1 MSNDV
6 TVALTG
12 NSAVAVVGSFV
23 PGFALALVGVAATC
37 NPATVRR
44 LVACVRRLV
53 KRCYDFIPLLIGN
66 PSTGLLGAQIPNNS
80 PPPFGSY

>member
-23 PGFALALVGVAATC
+23 PGFAVELAGVVATC
-37 NPATVRR
+37 NPALVRR
-44 LVACVRRLV
+44 IVARVRRVV
-53 KRCYDFIPLLIGN
+53 KRLYSFIPLLIGN
-66 PSTGLLGAQIPNNS
+66 PVTGLLGAQIPNNS
-80 PPPFGSY
+80 PPETA